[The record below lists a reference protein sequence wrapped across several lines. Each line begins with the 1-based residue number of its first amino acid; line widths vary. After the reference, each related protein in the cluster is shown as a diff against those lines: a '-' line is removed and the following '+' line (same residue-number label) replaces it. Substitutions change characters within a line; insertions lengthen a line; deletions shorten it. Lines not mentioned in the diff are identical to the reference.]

1 MHARHYL
8 PLISVIALTLLPSF
22 GYGQTYSWKDASG
35 KIHYGDRPP
44 AEKKAGCTQAE
55 SGPHGTDDVEAARK
69 ANADRQLDERE
80 KQGKAQ
86 EGAKKPPEDPAQA
99 KQREDNCRQARA
111 NLTAIESGEVRF
123 SINDK
128 GERVGLDG
136 SVREAELARAR
147 KSVDDWCK
155 PPAAK

>member
-1 MHARHYL
+1 MRTRPL
-8 PLISVIALTLLPSF
+8 PLITVIALIMLPGF
-22 GYGQTYSWKDASG
+22 TYGQVYSWKDASG

-44 AEKKAGCTQAE
+44 AEKKADTRKLNA
-55 SGPHGTDDVEAARK
+55 SPMASDDVAATRK
-69 ANADRQLDERE
+69 ANADRQLEERE

-86 EGAKKPPEDPAQA
+86 DGAKKPAEDPAQA

-111 NLTAIESGEVRF
+111 NLAAIESGEVRF

-136 SVREAELARAR
+136 NVREAELAKAR

>member
-1 MHARHYL
+1 MLARHAL
-8 PLISVIALTLLPSF
+8 PMISVIALTLLPSF

-44 AEKKAGCTQAE
+44 AEKKADVRKLNPAPMA
-55 SGPHGTDDVEAARK
+55 SDDVEATRK
-69 ANADRQLDERE
+69 ANAERQLDERE

-86 EGAKKPPEDPAQA
+86 EGAKKPPEDPEQA

-136 SVREAELARAR
+136 SVRAAELARAR

-155 PPAAK
+155 PPAVK

>member
-1 MHARHYL
+1 MRARHAL

-22 GYGQTYSWKDASG
+22 GYGQAYSWKDANG

-44 AEKKAGCTQAE
+44 AEKKADVRKLTPAPME
-55 SGPHGTDDVEAARK
+55 TDDVEATRK
-69 ANADRQLDERE
+69 AGADRQLDDRE

-111 NLTAIESGEVRF
+111 NLASIESGQVRF

-155 PPAAK
+155 APAAK

>member
-1 MHARHYL
+1 MRARHTL
-8 PLISVIALTLLPSF
+8 PLISFIALIMLPSF
-22 GYGQTYSWKDASG
+22 SYGQTYSWKDASG

-44 AEKKAGCTQAE
+44 AEKKVDVRTLNPSPMA
-55 SGPHGTDDVEAARK
+55 SDDVAATRK
-69 ANADRQLDERE
+69 ANAERQLDERE

-86 EGAKKPPEDPAQA
+86 DAAKKPPEDPAQA
-99 KQREDNCRQARA
+99 KQRADNCRQAKA

-136 SVREAELARAR
+136 GVREAELAKAR

-155 PPAAK
+155 APAAK

>member
-22 GYGQTYSWKDASG
+22 GYGQAYSWKDASG

-44 AEKKAGCTQAE
+44 AEKKAEVRKLAPAPMT
-55 SGPHGTDDVEAARK
+55 TDDVEAARK
-69 ANADRQLDERE
+69 AGADRKMDERE
-80 KQGKAQ
+80 KQSKAQ
-86 EGAKKPPEDPAQA
+86 EDAKKSEDPAQA

-136 SVREAELARAR
+136 SVREAELAKAR

-155 PPAAK
+155 APVAK

>member
-1 MHARHYL
+1 MRARHAL

-22 GYGQTYSWKDASG
+22 GYGQAYSWKDASG

-44 AEKKAGCTQAE
+44 AEKKADVRKLTPAPME
-55 SGPHGTDDVEAARK
+55 TDDVEAARK
-69 ANADRQLDERE
+69 TGADRQLDDRE

-111 NLTAIESGEVRF
+111 NLASIESGQVRF

-155 PPAAK
+155 APAAK